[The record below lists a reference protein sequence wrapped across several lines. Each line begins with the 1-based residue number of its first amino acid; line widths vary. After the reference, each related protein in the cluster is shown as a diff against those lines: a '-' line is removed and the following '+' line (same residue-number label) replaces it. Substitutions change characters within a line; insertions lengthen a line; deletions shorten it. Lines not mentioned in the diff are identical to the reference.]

1 MEFLPKEIDAY
12 VAAHTSPES
21 ELLNQLNRET
31 HLKVLMPRMLSGHIQ
46 GKIISTFSHMIKPK
60 RILEIGTYTGYS
72 ALCWAEGLTEDGK
85 IITIDNNVEL
95 EKMCR
100 EYFAKSPHHSK
111 IDFRIANAM
120 ELIPTLNEKWDIVF
134 IDADKHNYLN
144 YFDMVIGNMNKGG
157 FIIADNVL
165 WSGRILFEL
174 DKMDKDTRALYDY
187 NIKVMNDP
195 RVEPVL
201 FPVRDGMMVCRVKN

>member
-1 MEFLPKEIDAY
+1 MEFLPKEIDNY
-12 VAAHTSPES
+12 VTAHTSPES

-60 RILEIGTYTGYS
+60 RVLEIGTYTGYS

-100 EYFAKSPHHSK
+100 DYFSKSPHYSK

-120 ELIPTLNEKWDIVF
+120 ELIPTLDEKWDIVF

-165 WSGRILFEL
+165 WSGKILVEL

-187 NIKVMNDP
+187 NNKVMNDP

-201 FPVRDGMMVCRVKN
+201 FPVRDGMMVCRMKN

>member
-1 MEFLPKEIDAY
+1 MEFLPKEIDDY
-12 VAAHTSPES
+12 TAAHTSQEN

-46 GKIISTFSHMIKPK
+46 GRIISTFSHMIKPE

-72 ALCWAEGLTEDGK
+72 ALCWAEGLSEGGK
-85 IITIDNNVEL
+85 LITVDNNAEL

-100 EYFAKSPHHSK
+100 NYFSKSPHASK
-111 IDFRIANAM
+111 IDFRIADAM
-120 ELIPTLNEKWDIVF
+120 ELIPKLNEKWDIVF
-134 IDADKHNYLN
+134 IDADKSNYSN
-144 YFDMVIGNMNKGG
+144 YYDLVIDNMNKGG

-165 WSGRILFEL
+165 WSGKVLQDP
-174 DKMDKDTRALYDY
+174 DKMDKDTRAIFDF
-187 NIKVMNDP
+187 NNKVMQDP

-201 FPVRDGMMVCRVKN
+201 FPVRDGMMVCRVK

>member
-1 MEFLPKEIDAY
+1 MEFLPKEIDNY

-31 HLKVLMPRMLSGHIQ
+31 HLKVLIPRMLSGHIQ

-72 ALCWAEGLTEDGK
+72 ALCWAEGLTDDGK

-100 EYFAKSPHHSK
+100 EYFAKSPHNSK
-111 IDFRIANAM
+111 IDLRIANAM
-120 ELIPTLNEKWDIVF
+120 ELIPTLKEKWDIVF

-144 YFDMVIGNMNKGG
+144 YFDMVIDNMNKGG

-187 NIKVMNDP
+187 NNKVMNDQ

-201 FPVRDGMMVCRVKN
+201 FPVRDGMMVCRMKN

>member
-1 MEFLPKEIDAY
+1 MEFLPKEIDNY

-72 ALCWAEGLTEDGK
+72 ALCWAEGLTDDGK

-100 EYFAKSPHHSK
+100 EYFAKSPYHSK

-174 DKMDKDTRALYDY
+174 EKMDKDTRALYDY
-187 NIKVMNDP
+187 NNKVMNDP

-201 FPVRDGMMVCRVKN
+201 FPVRDGMMVARVK

>member
-1 MEFLPKEIDAY
+1 MEFLPKEIDDY
-12 VAAHTSPES
+12 TAAHTSQEN

-46 GKIISTFSHMIKPK
+46 GRIISTFSHMIKPE

-72 ALCWAEGLTEDGK
+72 ALCWAEGLSEGGK
-85 IITIDNNVEL
+85 LITVDNNAEL

-100 EYFAKSPHHSK
+100 NYFSKSPHASK
-111 IDFRIANAM
+111 IDFRIADAM
-120 ELIPTLNEKWDIVF
+120 ELIPKLNEKWDIVF
-134 IDADKHNYLN
+134 IDADKSNYSN
-144 YFDMVIGNMNKGG
+144 YYDLVIDNMNKGG

-165 WSGRILFEL
+165 WSGKVLMNP
-174 DKMDKDTRALYDY
+174 DKMDKDTRAIFDF
-187 NIKVMNDP
+187 NNKVMQDP

-201 FPVRDGMMVCRVKN
+201 FPVRDGMMVCRVK

>member
-1 MEFLPKEIDAY
+1 MEFLPKEIDNY

-60 RILEIGTYTGYS
+60 RVLEIGTYTGYS

-100 EYFAKSPHHSK
+100 AYFAKSPHHSK

-144 YFDMVIGNMNKGG
+144 YFDMVIDNMNKGG

-187 NIKVMNDP
+187 NNKVMNDP

-201 FPVRDGMMVCRVKN
+201 FPVRDGMMVCRVK

>member
-1 MEFLPKEIDAY
+1 MEFLPKDIDAY
-12 VAAHTSPES
+12 VAAHTAPES
-21 ELLNQLNRET
+21 ELLHQLNRET

-100 EYFAKSPHHSK
+100 EYFAQSPHHSK

-144 YFDMVIGNMNKGG
+144 YFDLVIDKMNKGG

-165 WSGRILFEL
+165 WSGRILFDL
-174 DKMDKDTRALYDY
+174 DKMDKDTRAIYDY
-187 NIKVMNDP
+187 NNKVMNDP